1 MNEYIRSDKLYSV
14 SRFFCYIKHVLK
26 GGEIKMVAKSKISQG
41 IKNLQNNLGFTRDE
55 AIKISCDN
63 ITKSFQKNLIPAL
76 IELQERIRYSSAYL
90 DNLYHQE
97 NECRSRWYQ
106 GVKNTASQNIKMKT
120 LIKLST
126 AFEMS
131 PGELMD
137 YIIDFDKKKK

>member
-1 MNEYIRSDKLYSV
+1 
-14 SRFFCYIKHVLK
+14 
-26 GGEIKMVAKSKISQG
+26 MVAKSKISQG

-76 IELQERIRYSSAYL
+76 IELQEKFRYSSAYL

-137 YIIDFDKKKK
+137 YIIDFDNRGIIQKVYKEKGFKDLCTGILDLN

>member
-1 MNEYIRSDKLYSV
+1 
-14 SRFFCYIKHVLK
+14 
-26 GGEIKMVAKSKISQG
+26 MVAKSKISQG

-63 ITKSFQKNLIPAL
+63 ITKYFQKNLIPAL
-76 IELQERIRYSSAYL
+76 IELQERFRYSSAYL
-90 DNLYHQE
+90 DNLYQQE

>member
-1 MNEYIRSDKLYSV
+1 
-14 SRFFCYIKHVLK
+14 
-26 GGEIKMVAKSKISQG
+26 MVAKSKISQG

-76 IELQERIRYSSAYL
+76 IELQERFRYSSAYL

-106 GVKNTASQNIKMKT
+106 GVKNTASQNIKM
-120 LIKLST
+120 T

>member
-1 MNEYIRSDKLYSV
+1 
-14 SRFFCYIKHVLK
+14 
-26 GGEIKMVAKSKISQG
+26 
-41 IKNLQNNLGFTRDE
+41 
-55 AIKISCDN
+55 
-63 ITKSFQKNLIPAL
+63 
-76 IELQERIRYSSAYL
+76 
-90 DNLYHQE
+90 LYHQE

>member
-1 MNEYIRSDKLYSV
+1 
-14 SRFFCYIKHVLK
+14 
-26 GGEIKMVAKSKISQG
+26 MVAKSKISQG
-41 IKNLQNNLGFTRDE
+41 IKNLQNNLGLTRDE

-76 IELQERIRYSSAYL
+76 IELQERFRYSSAYL

-137 YIIDFDKKKK
+137 YIIDFDNRGIIQKVYKEKGFKDLCTGILDLN

>member
-1 MNEYIRSDKLYSV
+1 
-14 SRFFCYIKHVLK
+14 
-26 GGEIKMVAKSKISQG
+26 MVAKSKISQG

-76 IELQERIRYSSAYL
+76 IELQEKFRYSSAYL

-97 NECRSRWYQ
+97 NECRGRWYQ